1 MASVILGVF
10 SQTDKAADAIDALEA
25 EGYNPKDMSFM
36 MKDSAH
42 AKEFSKGTGAGEVV
56 EDTVGG
62 AVGGAI
68 LGGLAGLVASFVI
81 PGLGAFFI
89 GGPLAAALG
98 LTGAA
103 ATTASGAATGAV
115 AGGLLGALTSAF
127 GLSDDEARIYE
138 QRINEGGILVAVP
151 ARAGDE
157 EEVESILSQFDAD
170 NVKLVNTSE
179 SRTTSRRSESSESYS
194 PAYFSEVRR
203 GKNKA
208 PHKG

>member
-1 MASVILGVF
+1 MASVVLGVF
-10 SQTDKAADAIDALEA
+10 SQTDKASEAIDALEA

-36 MKDSAH
+36 MKDKAQ
-42 AKEFSKGTGAGEVV
+42 AKEFSQDTGAGDVV
-56 EDTVGG
+56 GGTVGG
-62 AVGGAI
+62 AVSGAI

-98 LTGAA
+98 LSGAA

-138 QRINEGGILVAVP
+138 QRINDGGILVAVP
-151 ARAGDE
+151 ARAGE
-157 EEVESILSQFDAD
+157 EKAVESILEEFDAD
-170 NVKLVNTSE
+170 NVKLVHTSE
-179 SRTTSRRSESSESYS
+179 TRTRAGEGRAEYA
-194 PAYFSEVRR
+194 PAYFSEVGR
-203 GKNKA
+203 GRKRGVK
-208 PHKG
+208 HKG